1 MLGGGPEAAMRGI
14 HKSLKASQEK
24 MGAAL
29 NAAAASASDSINIQ
43 LPPGY
48 KLRGA
53 STTNASAHEFRYGD
67 RVPTYRGP
75 GLPPDTTPPRRG
87 DDGVA
92 EPDAHL
98 LVGVEHADGLCH
110 KSCFVALRVVSQ
122 MGDLKGVRAH
132 TLSASAGDG
141 GEKVGSRIVW
151 RTMRDLRCVPRP
163 GDTLVVEVYAG
174 WDVSEKSAAW
184 DRCVARAQCALS
196 AVNED
201 GSLSL
206 TLHRR
211 LERGRGE
218 RGGNGG
224 GGVAGTITLRKVP
237 HAHSA
242 GVTDA
247 LGRDLGPIP
256 IRRKRIYFIRHGE
269 SAW

>member
-1 MLGGGPEAAMRGI
+1 MRGI

-29 NAAAASASDSINIQ
+29 NAAAASASDSINSQ

-163 GDTLVVEVYAG
+163 GDTLVVEV
-174 WDVSEKSAAW
+174 
-184 DRCVARAQCALS
+184 
-196 AVNED
+196 
-201 GSLSL
+201 LSL
-206 TLHRR
+206 IH
-211 LERGRGE
+211 
-218 RGGNGG
+218 
-224 GGVAGTITLRKVP
+224 I
-237 HAHSA
+237 
-242 GVTDA
+242 
-247 LGRDLGPIP
+247 
-256 IRRKRIYFIRHGE
+256 
-269 SAW
+269 